1 MEASV
6 GIRGA
11 GLGLR
16 RTFMRELAGAGEGA
30 LGRIDFLEIAPEN
43 WIDVGGRSGRG
54 LREFAERFPFVC
66 HGLSLSLG
74 GPLPLDIDF
83 LRAVKKFL
91 DTHRIRFYSEH
102 LSACSDHGHLYDLM
116 PIPFTAEAVRYVAE
130 RIRRVQDVL
139 ERRIGIE
146 NVSCYATPGAE
157 MTELEFINAVL
168 QEADCLL
175 LLDVN
180 NIYVNSVNF
189 GYDPSAFLRGLHG
202 DRAAYIHVAGHRS
215 EAEDLRVDTH
225 GAAVIDPVW
234 RLLDEA
240 YALYGA
246 LPTLLE
252 RDFNMPP
259 LPALLDEVDAV
270 RAAQQRCIGVPERVG
285 AEQKTERTALSPKTG
300 GAAAAQPRSVRDF
313 QQVQREFAAYIRN
326 PERNR
331 LPAGVEA
338 RRADL
343 YARLFYNN
351 IESFLART
359 FRTMRRIVDDAAWH
373 AVVRGFVD
381 NHRAES
387 PYFSHIPE
395 EFLAYLATLP
405 TPTTAQGG
413 SAEQWPPFALE
424 LCHYEW
430 VKSALALAPDA
441 DLPKDDK
448 AIESDDRLAL
458 SPLAWPLRYAFPV
471 RRLGPDFQPAT
482 APAQATHLIAY
493 RDRGHEVRFMSSNAA
508 TARLLELLGE
518 RESVRECIEA
528 IAAELGAPLAAIER
542 FGLAT
547 LHRLQEHDIVHRR

>member
-1 MEASV
+1 MKTSAD
-6 GIRGA
+6 IRGA

-16 RTFMRELAGAGEGA
+16 RAFMRELASAGESA
-30 LGRIDFLEIAPEN
+30 LSRIDFLEIAPEN

-54 LREFAERFPFVC
+54 LREFTERFPFVC

-74 GPLPLDIDF
+74 GPAPLDIDF
-83 LRAVKKFL
+83 LRAVKVFL

-116 PIPFTAEAVRYVAE
+116 PIPFTAEAVNYVAE

-240 YALYGA
+240 YALHGT

-252 RDFNMPP
+252 RDFNLPP

-270 RAAQQRCIGVPERVG
+270 RAAQQRCTDVPERVPAKQE
-285 AEQKTERTALSPKTG
+285 AEHPAHSPKTH
-300 GAAAAQPRSVRDF
+300 GAIDARPRSTHDF
-313 QQVQREFAAYIRN
+313 QHVQREFAAYIRN

-331 LPAGVEA
+331 LPVGVEA
-338 RRADL
+338 RRANL
-343 YARLFYNN
+343 YVRLFYNN

-395 EFLAYLATLP
+395 EFLAYLTTLP
-405 TPTTAQGG
+405 TPSAAPEG

-448 AIESDDRLAL
+448 AIEADDHLAL

-493 RDRGHEVRFMSSNAA
+493 RDRRHDVRFMSSNAA
-508 TARLLELLGE
+508 TVRLLELLGE
-518 RESVRECIEA
+518 RESARECFGA

>member
-1 MEASV
+1 MKAAV

-16 RTFMRELAGAGEGA
+16 RAFMRELASAGESA
-30 LGRIDFLEIAPEN
+30 LSRIDFLEIAPEN
-43 WIDVGGRSGRG
+43 WIDVGGRSGKR
-54 LREFAERFPFVC
+54 LRAFTERFPFVC

-74 GPLPLDIDF
+74 GPAPLDIDF
-83 LRAVKKFL
+83 LRAVKGFL

-116 PIPFTAEAVRYVAE
+116 PIPFTAEAVSYVAE

-189 GYDPSAFLRGLHG
+189 GYDPSAFLGGLHG
-202 DRAAYIHVAGHRS
+202 ERAAYVHVAGHRS

-225 GAAVIDPVW
+225 GAPVIDPVW

-240 YALYGA
+240 HALYGA

-252 RDFNMPP
+252 RDFNIPP

-270 RAAQQRCIGVPERVG
+270 RAAQQRCTDVPEQVD
-285 AEQKTERTALSPKTG
+285 AEQKTECAALSPKTG
-300 GAAAAQPRSVRDF
+300 GAVDARPPSTRDF

-326 PERNR
+326 PGRNR
-331 LPAGVEA
+331 LPAGVET
-338 RRADL
+338 RRADI
-343 YARLFYNN
+343 YVRLFYNN

-359 FRTMRRIVDDAAWH
+359 FRTMRRIADDAAWH
-373 AVVRGFVD
+373 GVVRGFLD
-381 NHRAES
+381 SHRAES
-387 PYFSHIPE
+387 PYFSRIPE

-405 TPTTAQGG
+405 RRSTKQL
-413 SAEQWPPFALE
+413 PPFALE

-448 AIESDDRLAL
+448 AIEADDRLAV
-458 SPLAWPLRYAFPV
+458 SPLAWPLRYAYPV

-482 APAQATHLIAY
+482 APPQATHLIAY
-493 RDRGHEVRFMSSNAA
+493 RDRRHDVRFISSNAA
-508 TARLLELLGE
+508 TMRLLELLGE
-518 RESVRECIEA
+518 RESVRGCFEA
-528 IAAELGAPLAAIER
+528 IAAELDAPLAAIER

-547 LHRLQEHDIVHRR
+547 LRRLQEHDIVHRR

>member
-1 MEASV
+1 MKTSA

-16 RTFMRELAGAGEGA
+16 RAFMRELASAGEGA
-30 LGRIDFLEIAPEN
+30 LGRIGFLEIAPEN
-43 WIDVGGRSGRG
+43 WIDVGGRSGRR
-54 LREFAERFPFVC
+54 LREFTERFPFVC

-74 GPLPLDIDF
+74 GPAPLDIDF
-83 LRAVKKFL
+83 LRAVKRFL

-116 PIPFTAEAVRYVAE
+116 PIPFTAEAVSYVAE

-139 ERRIGIE
+139 KRRIGIE

-189 GYDPSAFLRGLHG
+189 GYDPSAFLRGLRG
-202 DRAAYIHVAGHRS
+202 ERAAYIHVAGHRS

-234 RLLDEA
+234 RLLDDA

-252 RDFNMPP
+252 RDFNIPP
-259 LPALLDEVDAV
+259 LPALLDEVGAV
-270 RAAQQRCIGVPERVG
+270 RAAQQRCTGVPERIP
-285 AEQKTERTALSPKTG
+285 AERYPERRAHSPKTH
-300 GAAAAQPRSVRDF
+300 GATSAQPRSPRDF
-313 QQVQREFAAYIRN
+313 QHVQREFAAYIRN

-395 EFLAYLATLP
+395 EFLAYLTTLP
-405 TPTTAQGG
+405 KG

-448 AIESDDRLAL
+448 AIEADDRLAL

-508 TARLLELLGE
+508 TVRLLELLGE
-518 RESVRECIEA
+518 RESTRECIEA

-542 FGLAT
+542 FGLET
-547 LHRLQEHDIVHRR
+547 LRRLQEHDIVHRR